1 MSSYNLK
8 NKQTIQISGL
18 ILQYCSATTLY
29 RRLAKGLLL
38 IQKVDSL
45 DGIFWGKI
53 SIVPLTAVTPLHSDE
68 GPCVSQCVSV
78 SLLPGNKV
86 INNDQSLSAGPRPCH
101 CQAALN
107 AQLHIPNIIWFLI
120 ILDVYDL
127 LCLYLA
133 MKGKILRTE
142 DIKGMNKQCGIGI
155 IVHSKLL
162 FWLRQKLKRSTN
174 N

>member
-1 MSSYNLK
+1 M
-8 NKQTIQISGL
+8 
-18 ILQYCSATTLY
+18 
-29 RRLAKGLLL
+29 

-162 FWLRQKLKRSTN
+162 FWIRQKLKRSTHN
-174 N
+174 